1 MHLICAYAGFNPAGR
16 ITYTLSIHRHE
27 TEPAMLDPKIIEDLS
42 HRLSDAVPQGARALK
57 QDLERNFRAVLNSAF
72 TRLDLVTREELE
84 VQENLLARTR
94 ERLDELKARVD
105 ELEQRLQGGT

>member
-1 MHLICAYAGFNPAGR
+1 M
-16 ITYTLSIHRHE
+16 
-27 TEPAMLDPKIIEDLS
+27 MDPRIIEDLS
-42 HRLSDAVPQGARALK
+42 RRLSNAVPEGARALK

-94 ERLDELKARVD
+94 QKLDELQARID
-105 ELEQRLQGGT
+105 ELEKRLQEGTQ